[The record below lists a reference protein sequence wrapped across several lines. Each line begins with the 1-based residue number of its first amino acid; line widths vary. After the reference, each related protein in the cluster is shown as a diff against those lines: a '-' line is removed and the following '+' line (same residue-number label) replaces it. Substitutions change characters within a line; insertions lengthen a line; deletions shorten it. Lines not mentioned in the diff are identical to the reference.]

1 MEIYK
6 KIDNYQNYSVST
18 LGNVRNDKT
27 KRILKQSIDTKG
39 YYIVQLSS
47 DGKRLNQRVH
57 RLVASAFI
65 PNPEDKE
72 CVDHIDNNP
81 SNNHVSNLRFAT
93 PTENSRNT
101 SIGKHNKSGVKGV
114 YLDSRSNTWRAS
126 ITIDGISI
134 NIGSYK
140 SIDEAKEA
148 RVKKANQVF
157 GDYMN
162 ACEKK

>member
-1 MEIYK
+1 M
-6 KIDNYQNYSVST
+6 
-18 LGNVRNDKT
+18 GNVRNDKT

-65 PNPEDKE
+65 PNPEGKE

-93 PTENSRNT
+93 PAENSRNT
-101 SIGKHNKSGVKGV
+101 SIRRNNKSGIKGV
-114 YLDSRSNTWRAS
+114 YFDKRSNTWRAS

-148 RVKKANQVF
+148 RVKKANQAF
-157 GDYMN
+157 GEYTNM
-162 ACEKK
+162 CEKQ